1 MTRTTSQRWK
11 NIFDQLDRT
20 RWIKHNSG
28 LLAEVVDL
36 RENTVEMDRRGRLR
50 WNEEMIGASLG
61 KVDEVALGLDDHQV
75 HIKRLTRVAPDC
87 FDNHRPERDI
97 RHKTA
102 VHHVDMNPV
111 RAGRIDGANLIR
123 EMA

>member
-1 MTRTTSQRWK
+1 MATKARIDCHDE
-11 NIFDQLDRT
+11 NDIAEMENVFDQLDRT

-75 HIKRLTRVAPDC
+75 HIKRLTRVAPDR
-87 FDNHRPERDI
+87 FDNHGPNVIFGTKRPSI
-97 RHKTA
+97 TST
-102 VHHVDMNPV
+102 
-111 RAGRIDGANLIR
+111 
-123 EMA
+123 